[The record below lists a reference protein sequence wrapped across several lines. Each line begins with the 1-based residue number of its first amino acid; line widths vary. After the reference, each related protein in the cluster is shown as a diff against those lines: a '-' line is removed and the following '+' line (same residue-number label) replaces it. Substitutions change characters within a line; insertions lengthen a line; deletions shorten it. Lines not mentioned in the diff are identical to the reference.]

1 MLARVSPSAST
12 WTERRANGCPRLEFH
27 DRDET
32 LADTEE
38 QMKTEQAAPASIGEY
53 IAGFPPDVRRAL
65 EEVRA
70 TIRETVP
77 EAEETISY
85 GIPTFRLDGTYLIY
99 FAGYRAHLSLY
110 PAPLGVPEFEAE
122 MAVYGSGKGTAK
134 LPLNRPMPLD
144 LVRRIVQY
152 RAGQNRERAASK
164 GRTR

>member
-1 MLARVSPSAST
+1 LRASLHPPLLGRSAGRSD
-12 WTERRANGCPRLEFH
+12 ALCLEFH

-85 GIPTFRLDGTYLIY
+85 GIPTFRLDGTYLVY

-164 GRTR
+164 GKTR